1 MDHKIRQFVYR
12 VRARLREQKIIEYI
26 IKLVIIGLL
35 VAVLLSFVSMMVPF
49 YYAVPAAAGIVGICF
64 AAGIIMGICKTP
76 TPMEAALKA
85 DSKGH
90 KEKISTAFF
99 LEGKEDPFST
109 LQKKDALKV
118 MDAFQVRKEFP
129 LQLSWKQVLAVLG
142 LSLVF
147 VAGSMVETPARE
159 AAEIRKD
166 IEKEAKEDIARLE
179 KVEKKLEQSR
189 EISETEAA
197 EIKEQIE
204 NAKRELSE
212 ADSRDELKKAQ
223 ERITKKME
231 MAAEKTENKTLSQ
244 AMEDAVKEARETAG
258 KKESDLAKEAREA
271 LAKAQKGN
279 RKEKQEAYKK
289 LKKLADAMG
298 DEALK
303 KAAEDY
309 KDSGYSD
316 SDYAGVRQALNEA
329 LENSAANQTD
339 LADNRNNTGS
349 QDNQG
354 NPSDKISQ
362 SNSQN
367 NGSNQTGKGTQNNSQ
382 NGSTNY
388 NQNNSQNSGQGNG
401 QNGNQNSGT
410 GNGQGNT
417 GQNGSGSGNGS
428 GTGNGS
434 GGGWNYGGKEGQEG
448 ARKTNENITV
458 PDGETGDDE
467 NLTGKANGNDGSTK
481 EKSDQSQTWSGNKV
495 SYGKVSGTYKEK
507 AYKKVNGSSY
517 PGKLKNKI
525 RDYFDGL
532 N

>member
-12 VRARLREQKIIEYI
+12 VRARLREQKIIENI
-26 IKLVIIGLL
+26 IKFVVIGLL
-35 VAVLLSFVSMMVPF
+35 VAVILSFVSMMVPF
-49 YYAVPAAAGIVGICF
+49 YYAVPATAGIVGICF
-64 AAGIIMGICKTP
+64 VAGIIMGIYKTP

-90 KEKISTAFF
+90 KEKISTAFY
-99 LEGKEDPFST
+99 LEGKEDSFST

-118 MDAFQVRKEFP
+118 MEAFQVRKEFP
-129 LQLSWKQVLAVLG
+129 LQLSWKQILAVLG

-147 VAGSMVETPARE
+147 VACSMVETPARE

-166 IEKEAKEDIARLE
+166 IEKEAKEEIARLE
-179 KVEKKLEQSR
+179 KVEKKLGQSR
-189 EISETEAA
+189 EISETETA

-212 ADSRDELKKAQ
+212 AGSREELKKAQ

-231 MAAEKTENKTLSQ
+231 MAAEKTENKTLSETMQ
-244 AMEDAVKEARETAG
+244 DAAKEAGDAAG
-258 KKESDLAKEAREA
+258 KKESDLAKEAEEA

-279 RKEKQEAYKK
+279 RKEKQDAYKK

-309 KDSGYSD
+309 KDSSYSD
-316 SDYAGVRQALNEA
+316 SDYAGAQQALNEA
-329 LENSAANQTD
+329 LENREADQTD
-339 LADNRNNTGS
+339 LADNRSNTGS
-349 QDNQG
+349 KDDQEKSSDN
-354 NPSDKISQ
+354 ISQ
-362 SNSQN
+362 GNSQN
-367 NGSNQTGKGTQNNSQ
+367 NGGNQSDKGNQNNSQ
-382 NGSTNY
+382 NGNANH
-388 NQNNSQNSGQGNG
+388 NQNNGQNSG
-401 QNGNQNSGT
+401 S
-410 GNGQGNT
+410 GNGQGNA
-417 GQNGSGSGNGS
+417 GRNGSGSGNGS

-434 GGGWNYGGKEGQEG
+434 GGGWNHGGKEGQEG

-458 PDGETGDDE
+458 PDGETGDDG
-467 NLTGKANGNDGSTK
+467 NLTGKANGNDSSTK
-481 EKSDQSQTWSGNKV
+481 EKSGQSQTWSGNKV
-495 SYGKVSGTYKEK
+495 SYGEVSGRYKEK

>member
-1 MDHKIRQFVYR
+1 MGHERRIILDYKIRRFVYR
-12 VRARLREQKIIEYI
+12 VRARLREQMIIENI
-26 IKLVIIGLL
+26 IKFVVVGLMA
-35 VAVLLSFVSMMVPF
+35 AVLLSFISMLVPF

-64 AAGIIMGICKTP
+64 AAGIIMGIYKTP

-99 LEGKEDPFST
+99 LEGKEDSFST

-118 MDAFQVRKEFP
+118 MDTFQVRKEFP

-142 LSLVF
+142 LSLIF
-147 VAGSMVETPARE
+147 VAASMIETPARE

-166 IEKEAKEDIARLE
+166 IEEEAKEEIARLE
-179 KVEKKLEQSR
+179 KVEKELEQSR
-189 EISETEAA
+189 EISETEVA
-197 EIKEQIE
+197 EIEEQIE

-212 ADSRDELKKAQ
+212 AGSREELKKAQ

-231 MAAEKTENKTLSQ
+231 MAAEKTENKTLSE
-244 AMEDAVKEARETAG
+244 AMKEA
-258 KKESDLAKEAREA
+258 AKEAREA
-271 LAKAQKGN
+271 AGKKESNLAKEAEEALTKAQKGN
-279 RKEKQEAYKK
+279 RKEKQEAYKR

-316 SDYAGVRQALNEA
+316 SDYAGAQQALKEA
-329 LENSAANQTD
+329 LGNSEGNQTD
-339 LADNRNNTGS
+339 LADNQNNTDS
-349 QDNQG
+349 QNKQG
-354 NPSDKISQ
+354 NDSDSNSQ
-362 SNSQN
+362 GNSQN
-367 NGSNQTGKGTQNNSQ
+367 NGSDQTKKER
-382 NGSTNY
+382 
-388 NQNNSQNSGQGNG
+388 QNNSQNSTQGNDP
-401 QNGNQNSGT
+401 NGNQNSRSE
-410 GNGQGNT
+410 NGQGNA
-417 GQNGSGSGNGS
+417 GQNGKGSGNGS
-428 GTGNGS
+428 GTGNSSGS
-434 GGGWNYGGKEGQEG
+434 GWNHGGKEGREG

-467 NLTGKANGNDGSTK
+467 NLTGKANGNDSSTK
-481 EKSDQSQTWSGNKV
+481 EKSSQSQAWSGNKV
-495 SYGKVSGTYKEK
+495 SYGEVSGKYKEK
-507 AYKKVNGSSY
+507 AYKKVNGSHY